1 MKLYLKLLMFTLMI
15 SDARIIVNEIMRES
29 AAKVQKVQKV
39 LWSMLEERCF
49 CAFHFRFWE
58 NRV

>member
-29 AAKVQKVQKV
+29 AESPMVHAGRKMF
-39 LWSMLEERCF
+39 LRLSFER
-49 CAFHFRFWE
+49 RI
-58 NRV
+58 

>member
-29 AAKVQKVQKV
+29 AGKIEYNRIEKEKTWEV
-39 LWSMLEERCF
+39 LL
-49 CAFHFRFWE
+49 
-58 NRV
+58 

>member
-29 AAKVQKVQKV
+29 AESRYYSPIADGSKTCQVEK
-39 LWSMLEERCF
+39 
-49 CAFHFRFWE
+49 
-58 NRV
+58 

>member
-29 AAKVQKVQKV
+29 AEKLK
-39 LWSMLEERCF
+39 
-49 CAFHFRFWE
+49 
-58 NRV
+58 

>member
-29 AAKVQKVQKV
+29 AESPMVHAG
-39 LWSMLEERCF
+39 ERCF